1 MAPESSLESEEEQVP
16 LVPADGEP
24 ASGDMEPPVG
34 TSADTADPS
43 CSHDSKPCSAPGVNL
58 QLAPEALD
66 PRTLRLLWKQ
76 KELEIQSLRWAL
88 QNDRHC
94 HILQEVAGIPPERSS
109 CAQEKFLQNRVQKL
123 TLDLKAQKEQAQ
135 LEKELLEKQLMQTL
149 HMVQQLEDELQN
161 FQKSCLLHLAHSSWV
176 GRILRSQTGSVEVI
190 TAETLMEPSDF
201 SENEQIGEG
210 FQLEGVDWNSIAHRF
225 PNLLTNIKSSVEQR
239 QSQSR
244 LSPSLDTCS
253 LDSPDKHLEK
263 PSRTLEWSSL
273 PVADTSSSEGADMD
287 SQHCQSMLHSQERKV
302 TGYPPQATDLSSSEQ
317 IQTWT
322 GSFGKDTEGGE
333 DCQKPHSG
341 PLGKTALKSSADLD
355 HQCSGCQLSQ
365 ASCCLKIAAVNR
377 CEKFVRVLNQ
387 SLEETVDLGG
397 FWLQQLVQNFPV
409 CMFRF
414 PPGTL
419 LAPRHHI
426 TVWGEGTRCTKKQPP
441 VSLGQE
447 PFHLHSSQ
455 GCVTLLLN
463 AEGQVGVG
471 RRREGGGR
479 AGRAGVA
486 DLPLL
491 APKVLSEHQAPHC
504 ITLGSR
510 IFEDNTD
517 WSIDCFPLSEAGLGT
532 DTHEQQRQPSPV
544 CKGRVWEAKAGC
556 RKPGTRG
563 ILPRL
568 STHKPCHP
576 GKGLARWE
584 GTKTEIKQL
593 LPNVPQ
599 AELHPENCLNRKEQ
613 KFQVCRKRVDCSC
626 PMVAL
631 SVQNTAES
639 KYGFRFLSCPP
650 ITTDACRRM

>member
-1 MAPESSLESEEEQVP
+1 MVPESSVESEEEQVP

-24 ASGDMEPPVG
+24 ASSDVG
-34 TSADTADPS
+34 LPAGTPADTGDPS
-43 CSHDSKPCSAPGVNL
+43 CSQDAKPCSAPVVNQ

-66 PRTLRLLWKQ
+66 PRALKLLWKQ

-94 HILQEVAGIPPERSS
+94 HILQEVAGIPPERSY

-201 SENEQIGEG
+201 SDNEQTGEG
-210 FQLEGVDWNSIAHRF
+210 FRLEDVDWNSIARRF

-239 QSQSR
+239 QPQAR
-244 LSPSLDTCS
+244 PPPSLDTWS
-253 LDSPDKHLEK
+253 LDYPDKHLERPGK
-263 PSRTLEWSSL
+263 NLEWSSL
-273 PVADTSSSEGADMD
+273 PVVGTSSSEGTDTD
-287 SQHCQSMLHSQERKV
+287 SNHCQPILRSQEQKG
-302 TGYPPQATDLSSSEQ
+302 TGYPAQATDLSSSEQ
-317 IQTWT
+317 IQAWT
-322 GSFGKDTEGGE
+322 DSFSKETE
-333 DCQKPHSG
+333 DRQKPHSG
-341 PLGKTALKSSADLD
+341 PLTKTVLKSYADVD
-355 HQCSGCQLSQ
+355 HQCSGHQLSQ
-365 ASCCLKIAAVNR
+365 ANWCLKIAAVNCR
-377 CEKFVRVLNQ
+377 EKFVRILNQ

-397 FWLQQLVQNFPV
+397 FLLQQLVQNFPV

-426 TVWGEGTRCTKKQPP
+426 TVWGERTRCTKKQPA

-447 PFHLHSSQ
+447 PFHFHSSQ
-455 GCVTLLLN
+455 ACVTLLLN
-463 AEGQVGVG
+463 AEGQVGAG
-471 RRREGGGR
+471 PSREGLGR
-479 AGRAGVA
+479 PSRAGVT
-486 DLPLL
+486 DVPLL
-491 APKVLSEHQAPHC
+491 ALKVLSEHQAPHDV
-504 ITLGSR
+504 TLGSR
-510 IFEDNTD
+510 TFEDNMD

-532 DTHEQQRQPSPV
+532 DTHEQQRWPSSV
-544 CKGRVWEAKAGC
+544 CKGRVSESRSGR
-556 RKPGTRG
+556 RKPGTLG

-568 STHKPCHP
+568 STRKPCHP
-576 GKGLARWE
+576 GRGLAQWE
-584 GTKTEIKQL
+584 GTKTGIQKL
-593 LPNVPQ
+593 LPTIPE
-599 AELHPENCLNRKEQ
+599 AGPRLENCLNRREH
-613 KFQVCRKRVDCSC
+613 KFQVCRKSVDRSC

-631 SVQNTAES
+631 SVQSTAES
-639 KYGFRFLSCPP
+639 KYGFRFLCCPP
-650 ITTDACRRM
+650 ITTDVCRRM